1 MENFLVLVCI
11 VLSFVNKGVYAQND
25 TWSSWLT
32 CEKACGGGIQSR
44 YRDQCP
50 ADEKN
55 NCVVIESR
63 KCNEFDCSL
72 TSTSQSTSSVRSP
85 STTPIRGESLLSSSI
100 TPSTPNDMQEK
111 TSELTT
117 TLLTT
122 YTPKKSTTVSSTTT
136 TTTTTTTTAP
146 PKQLDNSKSGA
157 THGQLNLMVAGVLL
171 WYIS

>member
-72 TSTSQSTSSVRSP
+72 TSTSQSTSVRSP

>member
-1 MENFLVLVCI
+1 MEKILVLVCI
-11 VLSFVNKGVYAQND
+11 VLLFVDKGVYAQND
-25 TWSSWLT
+25 TWSSWLD
-32 CEKACGGGIQSR
+32 CDKPCGGGIQRR

-50 ADEKN
+50 ADEKT
-55 NCVVIESR
+55 CVVIEGQ

-136 TTTTTTTTAP
+136 TTTTTTAP

>member
-85 STTPIRGESLLSSSI
+85 STTPIR
-100 TPSTPNDMQEK
+100 DMQEK